1 MMKHAY
7 TGEFP
12 ITDDH
17 RAEKITLTLT
27 GKLTSVKWPALD
39 LEVQLENL
47 EKWQNNLL
55 PFC

>member
-17 RAEKITLTLT
+17 RAEKITVTLT
-27 GKLTSVKWPALD
+27 GKLTSVKCPALD

-55 PFC
+55 PFG